1 MLRNNKQD
9 FKEVDRNNMSMDD
22 EDLDAEIGMIDSQIE
37 DVGDDKQALTKLEK
51 SKDLLNQRKSLIE
64 IKKSIIT

>member
-1 MLRNNKQD
+1 MLRKNKQD

-22 EDLDAEIGMIDSQIE
+22 EDLDAEIGMINSQIE

>member
-1 MLRNNKQD
+1 MLRKNKQD
-9 FKEVDRNNMSMDD
+9 FKEVDSNNMSMDD
-22 EDLDAEIGMIDSQIE
+22 EDLDADIGMIDSQIE

>member
-1 MLRNNKQD
+1 MLRKNKQD